1 MSVYIPATN
10 NTSGEAASKS
20 WAQSR
25 FATKTALLNT
35 DSNVTNNTSA
45 INSLNSSRSDLVS
58 RVTTTKVNIGPTAK
72 TNQGLSTIAIGEQAG
87 TTNQG
92 ANSIAIGTGAG
103 SSSQLSAAIA
113 IGNGAG
119 ASSQASDSIALG
131 NGAGGSSLGATTIA
145 IGKNAATSNAAATSN
160 NIILNAT
167 GLALNTA
174 VSNATY
180 IKPIRTDT
188 SKTSALC
195 YDTTSGEVVADN
207 TIKSDI
213 TTINNNLNT
222 LSTVTTSNNNSINTL
237 NNTTIPNLQ
246 SSVSTNTSNITSLQ
260 SSVSSNTSSI
270 TSLQSSVSS
279 NTSNIT
285 SLQSTTTSLTN
296 RVADTIV
303 KVGINSG
310 IAALSNSVS
319 IGNTAGTSAGANS
332 ISIGQASRSWGD
344 NSICIGQNAKSSVG
358 NNSICLNAT
367 GSDLIT
373 TSNGLYVAPVRN
385 VNDNQ
390 TNILTY
396 NTTSK
401 EITYN
406 NNTIEVASLIVNKD
420 DNDGSNVPRQFF
432 IKGATDA
439 NKKLYIGYH
448 STNNYAHLLAIQEG
462 STYRPII
469 LNGLGNGGVGINTL
483 TPLTSSYQLD
493 VNGDARKTGSS
504 SWATTSDSRL
514 KNNIEDADVDI
525 CYNVVKNLKLKR
537 FSWDAKYYPDMKDK
551 RISGFI
557 AQDVEQVFPKAVT
570 KHSETFTVSGTG
582 PDPLHPDREDTRV
595 YETVEDLRTVDV
607 DQIYRTMYG
616 AVQKLME
623 KVEALQSQVDLLK
636 SAQ

>member
-1 MSVYIPATN
+1 MSVYIPPSNTGDYAT
-10 NTSGEAASKS
+10 ES

-58 RVTTTKVNIGPTAK
+58 RVTTSKVNIGPTTK

-180 IKPIRTDT
+180 IAPIRADT
-188 SKTSALC
+188 SKSNVLC
-195 YDTTSGEVVADN
+195 YDTTSGEVVADDA
-207 TIKSDI
+207 IK
-213 TTINNNLNT
+213 
-222 LSTVTTSNNNSINTL
+222 
-237 NNTTIPNLQ
+237 
-246 SSVSTNTSNITSLQ
+246 SNIT
-260 SSVSSNTSSI
+260 N
-270 TSLQSSVSS
+270 LQSSVSS

-285 SLQSTTTSLTN
+285 SLQTTTTSLTN

-310 IAALSNSVS
+310 IAAYSNSVS
-319 IGNTAGTSAGANS
+319 IGNTAGGSAGANS
-332 ISIGQASRSWGD
+332 VSIGQASRSWGD

-358 NNSICLNAT
+358 DKSICLNAT

-373 TSNGLYVAPVRN
+373 TVSGFHVAPVRN
-385 VNDNQ
+385 NNGQ
-390 TNILTY
+390 NNNILTY
-396 NTTSK
+396 NTTTNEIGYVNNGTFNTQLKTTYTNNSFGWDNIQVDAAPSSGSAYVRANRPVSASGEVGFAWANAGANQWINFIPSGDTK
-401 EITYN
+401 LAWYNQTGGMVMKLDLNGNFEITG
-406 NNTIEVASLIVNKD
+406 TAAKPSSTTWLISSD
-420 DNDGSNVPRQFF
+420 ER
-432 IKGATDA
+432 IKED
-439 NKKLYIGYH
+439 
-448 STNNYAHLLAIQEG
+448 IQ
-462 STYRPII
+462 I
-469 LNGLGNGGVGINTL
+469 
-483 TPLTSSYQLD
+483 
-493 VNGDARKTGSS
+493 
-504 SWATTSDSRL
+504 
-514 KNNIEDADVDI
+514 ADVDI
-525 CYNVVKNLKLKR
+525 CYNTVKNLKLKR
-537 FSWDAKYYPDMKDK
+537 FKWKDEYMPDLVD
-551 RISGFI
+551 RNNVGWI
-557 AQDVEQVFPKAVT
+557 AQEFREYFPKSV
-570 KHSETFTVSGTG
+570 FTSNKQFYTDKADLKKYV
-582 PDPLHPDREDTRV
+582 E
-595 YETVEDLRTVDV
+595 VEDFLSIDC
-607 DQIYRTMYG
+607 DQVYKTMYG
-616 AVQKLME
+616 AIQKLIE
-623 KVEALQSQVDLLK
+623 KVETLETECADLRSECADLRAAVAVL
-636 SAQ
+636 SNN